1 MEARLVLSSSAT
13 RTVHAHPSTITAT
26 SSTTRY
32 SVSLWHSGSRS
43 SVVAHGS
50 AASRRLAG
58 NRGAEQERSIL
69 SYTGKLTIRTGR
81 VVPLHSTCTLIGPG
95 SPARIPVQPYR
106 AIRQVTF
113 ASLVADKMQHAR
125 RTLRATKNKKG
136 KNGRWNGK
144 AGTAPRPCQEK
155 LRSEKAQTDRHI
167 SPQSQ
172 VPVGGGFT
180 GHPTASSS
188 QMTGA

>member
-69 SYTGKLTIRTGR
+69 SYTGKLTIRAGKCGSVAFHMYSDWTR
-81 VVPLHSTCTLIGPG
+81 EPRTDTCAALQSNSAGYV
-95 SPARIPVQPYR
+95 RI
-106 AIRQVTF
+106 
-113 ASLVADKMQHAR
+113 AR
-125 RTLRATKNKKG
+125 RRQDATCKAYVTGYQEQERQKWQMERQSRHRTAPLSRKATLRKGPDRQTHLSTKPSAG
-136 KNGRWNGK
+136 GGR
-144 AGTAPRPCQEK
+144 
-155 LRSEKAQTDRHI
+155 
-167 SPQSQ
+167 
-172 VPVGGGFT
+172 GGFT
-180 GHPTASSS
+180 GHPT
-188 QMTGA
+188 QRQHPR